1 METTV
6 ENFEDTTSNIFRGRI
21 NGLPRLSIFGLGYVG
36 AVSAACFAERG
47 HKVIG
52 VDPDPRKTG
61 CINAGKAPIVEPGLN
76 DLLQRGVSRSLIE
89 AVEDPRLAI
98 LESDISFVC
107 VGTPSAEDGRCDL
120 KYLKQVSHD
129 IGEALKMKQC
139 YHLIIF
145 RSTIPPGTTVKI
157 MQPIIEAVSGKKAGV
172 DFGLGFHP
180 EFLRESTAIEDFKD
194 PPKTVIGGI
203 DQRSKTLISDLYAGI
218 DDDVLETTVEAAEM
232 VKYVDNTWHAL
243 KVSFANE
250 IGKIC
255 QAADVD
261 SHDVMNIFIQDTK
274 LNISSYYMKPGY
286 AFGGSCLPKDVRG
299 INHLA
304 SDYGVETPIL
314 GSIIASNEAQI
325 AHAAAIV
332 ESTKPKTIAFLGIT
346 FKADTDDLRESP
358 VLPLME
364 DLMRKGYDIRVFDQN
379 LDLESSVRHHLQHS
393 KHADDDKMDLMSRL
407 PSMTYS
413 TASEAC
419 ENANTIVVSH
429 NDDHFREILSN
440 RRPDQKIVD
449 LVRIFDK
456 HQGWKD
462 MVEAGMDDYIQ
473 KPARSANLDTKL
485 EQWSSKRGEQSLSIL
500 LAEDDP
506 VNAAVILALLN
517 KSGHTTHHVETGVA
531 AVEAVS
537 GENFDVVLMDVSM
550 PEMDGIEATRRIRSA
565 SNSSS
570 SLPIVALTAHAMP
583 EQSHTY
589 SGICW

>member
-1 METTV
+1 M
-6 ENFEDTTSNIFRGRI
+6 SNTMKKQKNISSDIFSSSS

-47 HKVIG
+47 HQVIG
-52 VDPDPRKTG
+52 VDPDPRKVES
-61 CINAGKAPIVEPGLN
+61 INAGKAPIVEPGLN
-76 DLLQRGVSRSLIE
+76 KLLELGLSRSLIE
-89 AVEDPRLAI
+89 AMDNPRLAV

-120 KYLKQVSHD
+120 KYLKQVSQD
-129 IGEALKMKQC
+129 IGEALKMKEC

-145 RSTIPPGTTVKI
+145 RSTVPPGTTTKV
-157 MQPIIEAVSGKKAGV
+157 MQPIIEAASGKKAGV

-203 DQRSKTLISDLYAGI
+203 DQRSKSLIAELYTGI
-218 DDDVLETTVEAAEM
+218 DDEVIETTVEAAEM

-261 SHDVMNIFIQDTK
+261 SHDVMDIFIQDTK
-274 LNISSYYMKPGY
+274 LNISAYYMKPGF

-304 SDYGVETPIL
+304 NDYGLTTPVL
-314 GSIIASNEAQI
+314 NSIIASNEAQI
-325 AHAAAIV
+325 AHAEEIV
-332 ESTKPKTIAFLGIT
+332 ENTAPKTIAFLGIT

-364 DLMRKGYDIRVFDQN
+364 NLMRKGYDIRVFDQN
-379 LDLESSVRHHLQHS
+379 LDLESSIRHHLQHS
-393 KHADDDKMDLMSRL
+393 KHAGSSEMDLMSRL
-407 PSMTYS
+407 PSMICK
-413 TASEAC
+413 TAKEAC
-419 ENANTIVVSH
+419 KNANTIVVAH
-429 NDDHFREILSN
+429 NDNHFREILSD
-440 RRPDQKIVD
+440 RRPDQEIVD
-449 LVRIFDK
+449 LVRIFGQQ
-456 HQGWKD
+456 QGWAD
-462 MVEAGMDDYIQ
+462 MAEAGMDDYIQ
-473 KPARSANLDTKL
+473 KPARFSTLEAKL
-485 EQWSSKRGEQSLSIL
+485 AQWSGVPNNRPLSVL

-506 VNAAVILALLN
+506 VNAAVIQALLR
-517 KSGHTTHHVETGVA
+517 KSGHDVKHVETGNA
-531 AVEAVS
+531 AVDAV
-537 GENFDVVLMDVSM
+537 GQNKFDVVLMDVLM
-550 PEMDGIEATRRIRSA
+550 PEMDGIEATRQIRSA
-565 SNSSS
+565 SNGSER
-570 SLPIVALTAHAMP
+570 LPIVALSAHAMP

-589 SGICW
+589 SGVCW